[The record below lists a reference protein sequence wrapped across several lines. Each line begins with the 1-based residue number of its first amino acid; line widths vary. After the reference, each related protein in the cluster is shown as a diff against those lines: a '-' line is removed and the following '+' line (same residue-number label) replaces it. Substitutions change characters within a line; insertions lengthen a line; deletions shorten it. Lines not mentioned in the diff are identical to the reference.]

1 MRPTLRSALLLSL
14 GVPLSLVL
22 IVWDEG
28 LWLFG
33 VVYLLLAL
41 FLIGV
46 DALNSLA
53 PRRIILS
60 QNIPLILYAGH
71 EDYAYFSLTVSSRL
85 RAFGVTALLDVES
98 EYLNKPAPVIIDRLD
113 QNSVG
118 ELAFPLIVKRR
129 GKAKVTN
136 LWLKWYSPW
145 GLIVRQTK
153 WDLAHEVSVVPN
165 VHAVRTAALQINS
178 RDAFHGAK
186 IQKQRGDG
194 TEFDALREYQPG
206 YDLRSID
213 WKHSARHRKLVC
225 KEFQVERN
233 HNVIL
238 AFDTGHLMTRPIDG
252 LPQLDH
258 MINAGLLLGFMA
270 LRGGDKVGL
279 YGFDAKVRRLAKP
292 LGGHQAFHHLQA
304 NCAELDYQHNET
316 NFTLGLSHLAGQLQR
331 RSLIVLYTDFVDTV
345 TAELM
350 IENVTRMAKRHLI
363 IFVTLE
369 DRELAK
375 VAERKPHSVNDIAK
389 SVVADDFLRDRQV
402 VFERLRRLGV
412 HCIQAPAA
420 SLSADLVERYLAIKN
435 QELI

>member
-1 MRPTLRSALLLSL
+1 MRPTLRAALLISL

-22 IVWDEG
+22 IVWDES

-33 VVYLLLAL
+33 IVYL
-41 FLIGV
+41 FLVLMLVGI
-46 DALNSLA
+46 DFLNSLT
-53 PRRIILS
+53 PSRITLS
-60 QNIPLILYAGH
+60 QKITPILYAGH
-71 EDYAYFSLTVSSRL
+71 EDYAYFSLSVSSRHIAYGL
-85 RAFGVTALLDVES
+85 EAVLEVDD
-98 EYLNKPAPVIIDRLD
+98 EYLVRPDVGEIVRLD
-113 QNSVG
+113 KSQEG
-118 ELAFPLIVKRR
+118 EIAFPLIVKRR
-129 GKAKVTN
+129 GSAN
-136 LWLKWYSPW
+136 ISRLWARWYSPW
-145 GLIVRQTK
+145 GLIERTTSWELDHQ
-153 WDLAHEVSVVPN
+153 VSILPN
-165 VHAVRTAALQINS
+165 VHAVKAAALQIDS
-178 RDAFHGAK
+178 RDAFHGTK

-194 TEFDALREYQPG
+194 TEFDALREYVPG

-233 HNVIL
+233 HNVVL
-238 AFDTGHLMTRPIDG
+238 AFDTGHLMTRPLDG

-270 LRGGDKVGL
+270 LRGGDRVGL
-279 YGFDAKVRRLAKP
+279 YGFDAKVRLHAEP
-292 LGGHQAFHHLQA
+292 LGGNQAFNHLQA
-304 NCAELDYQHNET
+304 NCARLEYQYNET
-316 NFTLGLSHLAGQLQR
+316 NFTLGLSNLMGKLQR

-350 IENVTRMAKRHLI
+350 IENVTRLSKRHLI

-369 DRELAK
+369 DRELAD
-375 VAERKPHSVNDIAK
+375 VANQKPSSIPDIAK

-420 SLSADLVERYLAIKN
+420 SISAALVERYLEIKH

>member
-1 MRPTLRSALLLSL
+1 MRPTLRSAFLLSL
-14 GVPLSLVL
+14 GVPLSLFL
-22 IVWDEG
+22 IIWDEG

-33 VVYLLLAL
+33 GVYLLLAL
-41 FLIGV
+41 FLIGI
-46 DALNSLA
+46 DALNALA
-53 PRRIILS
+53 PRRITLS
-60 QNIPLILYAGH
+60 QNIPDLLYAGH
-71 EDYAYFSLTVSSRL
+71 DDYAYFSLTVNSRL
-85 RAFGVTALLDVES
+85 RALGVTALLDVDS
-98 EYLNKPAPVIIDRLD
+98 EYLDKTAPVIIDRLD

-118 ELAFPLIVKRR
+118 ELAFPLVVKRR
-129 GKAKVTN
+129 GKAKIMH

-153 WDLAHEVSVVPN
+153 WDLAHEVSIVPN
-165 VHAVRTAALQINS
+165 VHAVRTAALRINS
-178 RDAFHGAK
+178 RDAYHGTKA
-186 IQKQRGDG
+186 QKQRGDG
-194 TEFDALREYQPG
+194 TEFDALREYQSG

-238 AFDTGHLMTRPIDG
+238 AFDTGHLMTRPLDG

-292 LGGHQAFHHLQA
+292 LGGHQAFSHLQV
-304 NCAELDYQHNET
+304 NCAELDYQYNET

-350 IENVTRMAKRHLI
+350 IENLTRMAKRHLI

-369 DRELAK
+369 DRELASL
-375 VAERKPHSVNDIAK
+375 AEREPRSISDIAK

-420 SLSADLVERYLAIKN
+420 SLSADLVERYLAIKD
-435 QELI
+435 QDLI